1 MSRSQT
7 TIAIA
12 IVGGGIAG
20 LTAALCLA
28 RVGLRSTIFER
39 ADELS
44 EVGAGLQLSPNALSV
59 MELLG
64 LLPALQRAGTEAS
77 HVELKRGLSGRT
89 ITEVPVHAG
98 DGTPYLS
105 IHRADLQTVLR
116 DAVEREPKITLR
128 LGATLASVRP
138 GAGSVK
144 IGLANGGD
152 TITADLLI
160 AADGVRSA
168 VAEILGLAP
177 AVPTGTTAWRT
188 TIEAAEAA
196 DPFDDGAG
204 IRAWLGPRRH
214 AVAYP
219 IRAGRAV
226 NLVMIAQTDESPN
239 AARNLSAGFSNWDE
253 QLVDLAR
260 RASAPTPWPLFAT
273 PVSRPFVLS
282 DGRIVLLGDAA
293 HAMAPYAAQ
302 GAGMAIEDAAVLADA
317 LARTGE
323 PRAAAELYEA
333 ERRPRIDRVRKRV
346 GFHRFVYHLAPPL
359 SLGRDMVLALRPKA
373 ALRGDLAW
381 LYDWRA
387 PDLTHG
393 HQDGSG
399 PQPSGRTER
408 RAASDRLP

>member
-1 MSRSQT
+1 MKT
-7 TIAIA
+7 AVI
-12 IVGGGIAG
+12 GGGNG
-20 LTAALCLA
+20 SFAA
-28 RVGLRSTIFER
+28 
-39 ADELS
+39 
-44 EVGAGLQLSPNALSV
+44 
-59 MELLG
+59 
-64 LLPALQRAGTEAS
+64 
-77 HVELKRGLSGRT
+77 
-89 ITEVPVHAG
+89 
-98 DGTPYLS
+98 
-105 IHRADLQTVLR
+105 
-116 DAVEREPKITLR
+116 AVDITLR
-128 LGATLASVRP
+128 GHSVRFWRRDAAALEP
-138 GAGSVK
+138 TRAAGGIEVTDLEGTRFVP
-144 IGLANGGD
+144 ID

-196 DPFDDGAG
+196 GPFDHGAG

-219 IRAGRAV
+219 IGAGRAV
-226 NLVMIAQTDESPN
+226 NLVMIAQTDESPA
-239 AARNLSAGFSNWDE
+239 AARNLSAGFSSWDAR
-253 QLVDLAR
+253 LVDMIG

-273 PVSRPFVLS
+273 PASRPFVIG

-317 LARTGE
+317 LSRTGE

-333 ERRPRIDRVRKRV
+333 ERRPRIDKVRKRV
-346 GFHRFVYHLAPPL
+346 GFHRFVYHLASPF
-359 SLGRDMVLALRPKA
+359 SLGRDMVLALRPKD

-387 PDLTHG
+387 PD
-393 HQDGSG
+393 
-399 PQPSGRTER
+399 
-408 RAASDRLP
+408 